1 MEKDKLKA
9 IRRIM
14 REERLENPEAYNR
27 AQAYEDRR
35 TRRCRTRMAQ
45 LQQAIKEY
53 EESLEIVN
61 EEVDE
66 QVIK

>member
-1 MEKDKLKA
+1 MEKDKIKT

-27 AQAYEDRR
+27 AQAYDDRR
-35 TRRCRTRMAQ
+35 NRRCKTRRAQ

-53 EESLEIVN
+53 EDCLDEYSDLETNN
-61 EEVDE
+61 E
-66 QVIK
+66 